1 MSARRRLFAMALAG
15 FVAAAMVLVPALA
28 EDIVGR
34 AKIIDGDTLDIN
46 GSRVRLN
53 GIDAPEKA
61 QLCETGQAAWACGT
75 NATTVLTSATQGA
88 DVTCRGDKRD
98 RYGRLLAVCYA
109 KGVDLNAQMVRDGW
123 ALAYRRYSLDYVG
136 EEAEARAAGR
146 GMWRGQFIEPWE
158 WRSAQRPQR

>member
-1 MSARRRLFAMALAG
+1 MLARRLLA
-15 FVAAAMVLVPALA
+15 VACTILA
-28 EDIVGR
+28 VMGGPTLADDTLVGR
-34 AKIIDGDTLDIN
+34 ARVIDGDTLDIN

-53 GIDAPEKA
+53 GIDAPEKS
-61 QLCETGQAAWACGT
+61 QLCEAGQVSWACGA
-75 NATTVLTSATQGA
+75 NATTFLTSATQGA
-88 DVTCRGDKRD
+88 DVTCRGDKHD

-109 KGVDLNAQMVRDGW
+109 NGVELNAQMVRDGW
-123 ALAYRRYSLDYVG
+123 ALAYRRYSLDYVS